1 VDSKRASKVY
11 ASTVV
16 EVLGFDPHGG
26 DGESEPIAADQSP
39 PSTLTV
45 VTGQANMTSLFA
57 DGQHLYWTVSQPP
70 GVLRVSKLGGTAER
84 LASHPDPIG
93 VIATQDFVYWL
104 SRGPEASTIWVDRK
118 RGQHDPVPVELPPEY
133 RPISVAFMGGEFAF
147 VDGPTGAV
155 VLAAVEGGVPT
166 PLSPAQEP
174 APTAIAT
181 TASHVV
187 WSLPG
192 PTGSLMGWRRT
203 MPGEKPQVLASAT
216 GELRRL
222 VTDETHVY
230 AIAGASIVA
239 VPTDGGTLQ
248 ILAKNQAGATDLTV
262 DGDRVYW
269 TDGPGGTVMSVPK
282 RGGDAAIVA
291 TGQTTPARVVVDGAA
306 VYWDTGGAVI
316 RQPK

>member
-1 VDSKRASKVY
+1 
-11 ASTVV
+11 
-16 EVLGFDPHGG
+16 
-26 DGESEPIAADQSP
+26 
-39 PSTLTV
+39 
-45 VTGQANMTSLFA
+45 
-57 DGQHLYWTVSQPP
+57 
-70 GVLRVSKLGGTAER
+70 
-84 LASHPDPIG
+84 
-93 VIATQDFVYWL
+93 
-104 SRGPEASTIWVDRK
+104 
-118 RGQHDPVPVELPPEY
+118 
-133 RPISVAFMGGEFAF
+133 
-147 VDGPTGAV
+147 
-155 VLAAVEGGVPT
+155 
-166 PLSPAQEP
+166 
-174 APTAIAT
+174 
-181 TASHVV
+181 
-187 WSLPG
+187 
-192 PTGSLMGWRRT
+192 